1 MIANYSLISVLL
13 EHIMELIDL
22 VREVTVNI
30 TKGVRNELALRMGAC
45 DLGD

>member
-1 MIANYSLISVLL
+1 MIVSYNLISVLL

-30 TKGVRNELALRMGAC
+30 PKGVRNKLALRMGAC
-45 DLGD
+45 ELGD